1 MILMIFGSKRMRRV
15 SLCILVLLLFCAGA
29 SAGDIPVKDKGTKDA
44 VGDVEDAVKDN
55 TDYLREATEALA
67 TTISGGLVAQS
78 EGINAS
84 IGNMT
89 SQIVEALSRQSL
101 AEEKIKLARI
111 HDPAISKV
119 SPASCGRANVVGT
132 TSKLIEGAMAKA
144 RSMSGKSAAHHRKT
158 SSPDGTEAR
167 LMDNSA
173 RVVSLA
179 GEGTGLIDVRGI
191 TRSATVN
198 GVALDEDVNTAASL
212 DTLINP
218 HPASSASEGGKT
230 LESEAVAAVYNS
242 KKLVVSD
249 TLSDIIASR
258 IAPEEVSDPHILR
271 WAGSAGAT
279 SVDGV
284 VSVSKESYRVIKNT
298 YRRQS
303 IEWLKHIETASEPLV
318 PLRDI
323 AMAMAQQ
330 LENQEEI
337 IQLLT
342 KSLTIQAFSF
352 SQLVDNEMPGAAGDP
367 EGQ

>member
-1 MILMIFGSKRMRRV
+1 MMKFFGSKHMRKV
-15 SLCILVLLLFCAGA
+15 SVCILALLLFCAGA

-44 VGDVEDAVKDN
+44 VGDVEEAVKDN

-101 AEEKIKLARI
+101 AEEKITLARI

-119 SPASCGRANVVGT
+119 SPGACGRANVVGT
-132 TSKLIEGAMAKA
+132 ASKLLAGALAKA
-144 RSMSGKSAAHHRKT
+144 RSMSGNSVVHHST
-158 SSPDGTEAR
+158 ASSLDPTEVR

-179 GEGTGLIDVRGI
+179 GEETGLIDVRGI
-191 TRSATVN
+191 TRSPTVN
-198 GVALDEDVNTAASL
+198 GATLDEDVNTAASF

-218 HPASSASEGGKT
+218 HPASSASEGGKS
-230 LESEAVAAVYNS
+230 LESEAVATIYNS

-249 TLSDIIASR
+249 TLSDIIANR
-258 IAPEEVSDPHILR
+258 IVPEEVSDVHILK
-271 WAGSAGAT
+271 WAGSAGAA

-284 VSVSKESYRVIKNT
+284 VSMSEESYRMIKNT

-303 IEWLKHIETASEPLV
+303 IDWLKHIETASEPLV

-342 KSLTIQAFSF
+342 KSLTIQALSY

>member
-1 MILMIFGSKRMRRV
+1 MILMIFGSKHMRKV
-15 SLCILVLLLFCAGA
+15 SVCILVLLFFCAGA
-29 SAGDIPVKDKGTKDA
+29 SAGDIPVKDKHTKDA
-44 VGDVEDAVKDN
+44 VRDVEDAVKGN
-55 TDYLREATEALA
+55 TDYLKEATEALA

-119 SPASCGRANVVGT
+119 SPGSCGRANVVGT

-144 RSMSGKSAAHHRKT
+144 RSMSGKSAAHHSKT
-158 SSPDGTEAR
+158 SSPDGTETR

-179 GEGTGLIDVRGI
+179 GEETGLIDVRGI

-198 GVALDEDVNTAASL
+198 GATLDEDVNTAASL

-284 VSVSKESYRVIKNT
+284 VSMSKESYRVIKNT